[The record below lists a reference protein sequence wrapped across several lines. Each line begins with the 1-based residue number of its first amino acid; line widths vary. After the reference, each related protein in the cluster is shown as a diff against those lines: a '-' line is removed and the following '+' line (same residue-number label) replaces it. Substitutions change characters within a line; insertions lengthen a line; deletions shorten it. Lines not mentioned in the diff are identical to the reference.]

1 MDIDVLK
8 KFYHTEVL
16 KQGEELLKA
25 NLRYLP
31 SMYLDILLEKIKDEK
46 VHKLFQKL
54 QEDVSH
60 SSEQTYFNGYLDGVK
75 TAISN
80 EWSRDAL
87 RPNNINFNENVLK
100 EDFALVFHFGDNDF
114 GMPIKE
120 IGEKLASHI
129 YNVLFNL
136 NTYYEVNSQ
145 FGIDYHK
152 KELKES
158 KKLKN
163 IQNFFK
169 ISFIGSYLNHYDF
182 DRTLK
187 KDGGYDEVLKE
198 AKRYAEE
205 YLEFENNEKYVIGT
219 CEEIDTYI
227 HNNLEHTTEDGKT
240 YYWDNGETLIVKVK
254 NCKTSVEII

>member
-31 SMYLDILLEKIKDEK
+31 SIYLDILLEKIKDEK
-46 VHKLFQKL
+46 VHKLLQKL
-54 QEDVSH
+54 HEDVYQ

-114 GMPIKE
+114 GIPIKE
-120 IGEKLASHI
+120 TGEKLASHI
-129 YNVLFNL
+129 YNVLFNI

-152 KELKES
+152 KELEES
-158 KKLKN
+158 
-163 IQNFFK
+163 
-169 ISFIGSYLNHYDF
+169 
-182 DRTLK
+182 
-187 KDGGYDEVLKE
+187 
-198 AKRYAEE
+198 
-205 YLEFENNEKYVIGT
+205 
-219 CEEIDTYI
+219 
-227 HNNLEHTTEDGKT
+227 
-240 YYWDNGETLIVKVK
+240 
-254 NCKTSVEII
+254 